1 MTVFYRCAVC
11 NVRTQLCC
19 TVCDNRIAY
28 FDSVPNMTRIWLF
41 CSLKR
46 FFQTTL
52 NYVCSTVYGPAILYM
67 VMLYC
72 MELCFDVVYDKGL
85 GFTLIISYL
94 LFCLRGCFAS
104 QLDFSVMSGRFPV
117 FLGSAST
124 IARTGIQHGCILE
137 NIRP

>member
-1 MTVFYRCAVC
+1 MYRCAVQYVDVLAMLYRLRHWYPIYSYDVPYIDYSGVVYRIMCRKRLEVPYVTVFYRCAVY

-19 TVCDNRIAY
+19 TACDNRIAY
-28 FDSVPNMTRIWLF
+28 VDSVQNMTRIWLF

-72 MELCFDVVYDKGL
+72 MELYFDVVYDKY
-85 GFTLIISYL
+85 TLS
-94 LFCLRGCFAS
+94 
-104 QLDFSVMSGRFPV
+104 
-117 FLGSAST
+117 
-124 IARTGIQHGCILE
+124 
-137 NIRP
+137 